1 MNKLKDKYTFFAYTD
16 NVAILKRIPNQ
27 EDKDQFDSVLQTLLE
42 WADEYGMKW
51 SPLKTQRMM
60 YRKYGTPMD
69 MYFGGDEILP
79 QKVTIESLG
88 RLFDKEC
95 VPHS

>member
-51 SPLKTQRMM
+51 
-60 YRKYGTPMD
+60 
-69 MYFGGDEILP
+69 
-79 QKVTIESLG
+79 VTFKNSE
-88 RLFDKEC
+88 DD
-95 VPHS
+95 VP